1 MTFWHTK
8 IPNYI
13 YDCEYEELVNN
24 QEAETRKIIN
34 FCNLDWE
41 DDCLNFTKKGSPI
54 KTVSIVQ
61 ARKPIYKSSVNL
73 NENYKN
79 YLHFLNNIEE

>member
-1 MTFWHTK
+1 MAFWHTK

-24 QEAETRKIIN
+24 QASETRKIIN

-41 DDCLNFTKKGSPI
+41 DDCMDFTKKGSPI
-54 KTVSIVQ
+54 KTVSIAQ
-61 ARKPIYKSSVNL
+61 ARKPIYKTSVNL
-73 NENYKN
+73 SENYKD
-79 YLHFLNNIEE
+79 YLLFLNKIEA